1 MPTIEKVRT
10 TDERRLDAAN
20 PVVCLLCGGGAE
32 EASEAR
38 EPMSEV
44 CPNCEE
50 TADLPLSHYYLM
62 QYYRCIAD

>member
-1 MPTIEKVRT
+1 MPAIDRARTIE
-10 TDERRLDAAN
+10 ERRPAA
-20 PVVCLLCGGGAE
+20 PAAGGCFLCGGAE
-32 EASEAR
+32 EASA
-38 EPMSEV
+38 V